1 MSPFDPLCTHCRQ
14 IDFNALRGPS
24 ATDMEHLIT
33 GDGTGERFAQVLPGT
48 SHDKVGLGTLSRI
61 RKDSLK
67 CPLCALFC
75 HIVNRQG
82 AIYWHRLAYETLDSS
97 VIEFRADPDLSYYAR
112 ITRLDAASRNSFV
125 LRRLNLTAHATT
137 SPDNVVAYFDN
148 VLQVCDVGTLSGAV
162 ERPETRALGDAEK
175 MPFGGRKRPLR
186 MDLKLVNQWMQIC
199 SDEHGA
205 LCMLDSAQVDNT
217 Q

>member
-1 MSPFDPLCTHCRQ
+1 
-14 IDFNALRGPS
+14 
-24 ATDMEHLIT
+24 MEHLTT

-48 SHDKVGLGTLSRI
+48 NHDKVGLGTLSRI
-61 RKDSLK
+61 RKDSLN

-82 AIYWHRLAYETLDSS
+82 AVYQHRFAYKTLDSS
-97 VIEFRADPDLSYYAR
+97 DIEFRADPDLSYYAR
-112 ITRLDAASRNSFV
+112 IIRLDSASRNSFV
-125 LRRLNLTAHATT
+125 FRRLNLTAHATT

-162 ERPETRALGDAEK
+162 ERSETRALRDAEK
-175 MPFGGRKRPLR
+175 MPFGGRKRPLTL
-186 MDLKLVNQWMQIC
+186 DLKLVHHWMHSC
-199 SDEHGA
+199 ADGHGP
-205 LCMLDSAQVDNT
+205 LCMLDPAQGDST

>member
-1 MSPFDPLCTHCRQ
+1 
-14 IDFNALRGPS
+14 
-24 ATDMEHLIT
+24 MEHLAT
-33 GDGTGERFAQVLPGT
+33 GAGTGERFAQVLPGT
-48 SHDKVGLGTLSRI
+48 NHDKVGLGTLSRI

-82 AIYWHRLAYETLDSS
+82 AVYWHRLAYETLDSS
-97 VIEFRADPDLSYYAR
+97 DIEFRADPDLSYYVR
-112 ITRLDAASRNSFV
+112 IIRLGSASRGSFV
-125 LRRLNLTAHATT
+125 FRRLNLTAHATT

-162 ERPETRALGDAEK
+162 ERSETRAVGNAER
-175 MPFGGRKRPLR
+175 MLFGGRKRPL
-186 MDLKLVNQWMQIC
+186 MLDIKLVHDWMQIC
-199 SDEHGA
+199 ANEHGP
-205 LCMLDSAQVDNT
+205 LCIMDPAQVDST